1 MRVDL
6 RVKHDVE
13 TRRHAAEL
21 FDSGAGCWGASRA
34 FPSPRGTV
42 RQWQRVY
49 RAFGSE
55 VLLKICPDS
64 SDAFYAA
71 FGRPSSAGQLASLIP
86 FKLSSTHVKHRNF
99 DNEPHIH
106 ISCGKKKDEKSLFP
120 VKTNAQPCSTSLKH
134 PG

>member
-34 FPSPRGTV
+34 FPSPGAPRDN
-42 RQWQRVY
+42 
-49 RAFGSE
+49 GSGYTARSE
-55 VLLKICPDS
+55 ARCCRIRPDS

-71 FGRPSSAGQLASLIP
+71 FGRPPSAGQLASSIP
-86 FKLSSTHVKHRNF
+86 LKLSPTHFKHRNF
-99 DNEPHIH
+99 NNEPHIH
-106 ISCGKKKDEKSLFP
+106 ISCGKKKRK
-120 VKTNAQPCSTSLKH
+120 APCFL
-134 PG
+134 

>member
-13 TRRHAAEL
+13 TRRHVAEL

-55 VLLKICPDS
+55 VLPKSVP
-64 SDAFYAA
+64 
-71 FGRPSSAGQLASLIP
+71 IP
-86 FKLSSTHVKHRNF
+86 LTPFTPRSGGLRLWANWPLRFLSN
-99 DNEPHIH
+99 
-106 ISCGKKKDEKSLFP
+106 
-120 VKTNAQPCSTSLKH
+120 
-134 PG
+134 